1 MAGDLTA
8 AIDQAMEICWDEGFG
23 YNLGGMAQS
32 HAAGVDCSGLIGRV
46 LHDNGFNYPSY
57 HVGTINMGP
66 YLIAAGF
73 TEYNYT
79 SSFQMQSGDLVVMNH
94 LDMTGGHTFFYV
106 EDVFGYTNSS
116 GRTAS
121 TGIVHRAKVEAS
133 SSRTSGYS
141 YANGDPGTIPGDVN
155 NPSGP
160 GDKPRNGVG
169 AYWEV
174 WCHAYSVLINGY
186 DWTDPGDT
194 VRVYRYPG
202 GYTGGSLYKYGAFF
216 LYNLLFRNRK
226 HVRGLKGLV

>member
-1 MAGDLTA
+1 MAGDLNA
-8 AIDQAMEICWDEGFG
+8 AIDQAMAICWDEGYG

-66 YLIAAGF
+66 ALIAAGF
-73 TEYNYT
+73 TEYNYN
-79 SSFQMQSGDLVVMNH
+79 SSFQMQSGDIVVMNH
-94 LDMTGGHTFFYV
+94 LDMSGGHTFFYV
-106 EDVFGYTNSS
+106 EDIRAYTDPSADSANI
-116 GRTAS
+116 
-121 TGIVHRAKVEAS
+121 GIVHRAKVEAS
-133 SSRTSGYS
+133 STRGHTAAGDHRK
-141 YANGDPGTIPGDVN
+141 NGT
-155 NPSGP
+155 
-160 GDKPRNGVG
+160 G

-226 HVRGLKGLV
+226 HVRGLKGLI

>member
-1 MAGDLTA
+1 MAGDLNA
-8 AIDQAMEICWDEGFG
+8 AIDQAMAICWDEGYG
-23 YNLGGMAQS
+23 YRLGGMALS
-32 HAAGVDCSGLIGRV
+32 HADGVDCSGLVGRV
-46 LHDNGFNYPSY
+46 LHDNGFGYPSY

-66 YLIAAGF
+66 ALIAAGF

-79 SSFQMQSGDLVVMNH
+79 SGFQMQSGDIVVMNH

-106 EDVFGYTNSS
+106 EDIKAYTDPGADSAN
-116 GRTAS
+116 

-133 SSRTSGYS
+133 STRGHTAQGDHRK
-141 YANGDPGTIPGDVN
+141 NGN
-155 NPSGP
+155 
-160 GDKPRNGVG
+160 G

-202 GYTGGSLYKYGAFF
+202 GYTGGSLWKYGALFM
-216 LYNLLFRNRK
+216 YHLLKSRK
-226 HVRGLKGLV
+226 HVRGLKGLT

>member
-1 MAGDLTA
+1 MAGDLNA
-8 AIDQAMEICWDEGFG
+8 AIDQAMAICWDEGYG

-32 HAAGVDCSGLIGRV
+32 HAAGVDCSGLVGRV

-66 YLIAAGF
+66 ALIAAGF
-73 TEYNYT
+73 TEYNYN
-79 SSFQMQSGDLVVMNH
+79 SAFQMQSGDIVVMNH

-106 EDVFGYTNSS
+106 EDIRAYTDPSADSANI
-116 GRTAS
+116 GT
-121 TGIVHRAKVEAS
+121 VHRAKVEAS
-133 SSRTSGYS
+133 STRGHTAAGDHRK
-141 YANGDPGTIPGDVN
+141 NGN
-155 NPSGP
+155 
-160 GDKPRNGVG
+160 G

-202 GYTGGSLYKYGAFF
+202 GYYPAKRNAAVGFMGF
-216 LYNLLFRNRK
+216 LAGYTRSRRK
-226 HVRGLKGLV
+226 RGLSHGNY

>member
-1 MAGDLTA
+1 MAGDLNA
-8 AIDQAMEICWDEGFG
+8 AIDQAMAICWDEGYG

-66 YLIAAGF
+66 ALIAAGF

-79 SSFQMQSGDLVVMNH
+79 SSFQMQSGDIVVMNH
-94 LDMTGGHTFFYV
+94 LDMSGGHTFFYV
-106 EDVFGYTNSS
+106 EDIRAYTDPSADSANI
-116 GRTAS
+116 
-121 TGIVHRAKVEAS
+121 GIVHRAKVEAS
-133 SSRTSGYS
+133 STRGHTAAGDHRK
-141 YANGDPGTIPGDVN
+141 NGN
-155 NPSGP
+155 
-160 GDKPRNGVG
+160 G

-202 GYTGGSLYKYGAFF
+202 GYTGGSLYKYGALF
-216 LYNLLFRNRK
+216 LYHLLFRNRK

>member
-1 MAGDLTA
+1 MAGDLNA
-8 AIDQAMEICWDEGFG
+8 AIDQAMAICWNEGYG
-23 YNLGGMAQS
+23 YNLGGMAHSYAQ
-32 HAAGVDCSGLIGRV
+32 GVDCSGLIGRV
-46 LHDNGFNYPSY
+46 LSDNGFNYPSY

-66 YLIAAGF
+66 ALISAGF

-79 SSFQMQSGDLVVMNH
+79 SGFQMQSGDIVVMNH

-106 EDVFGYTNSS
+106 EDIIAYTDPGADS
-116 GRTAS
+116 AA
-121 TGIVHRAKVEAS
+121 TGVVHRAKVEAS
-133 SSRTSGYS
+133 STRGHTAQGDHKK
-141 YANGDPGTIPGDVN
+141 NGT
-155 NPSGP
+155 
-160 GDKPRNGVG
+160 G

-186 DWTDPGDT
+186 DWTDPGDS
-194 VRVYRYPG
+194 VKVYRYPG

>member
-1 MAGDLTA
+1 MAGDLNA
-8 AIDQAMEICWDEGFG
+8 AIDQAMAICWDEGYG

-32 HAAGVDCSGLIGRV
+32 HAAGVDCSGLVGRV

-66 YLIAAGF
+66 ALIAAGF

-79 SSFQMQSGDLVVMNH
+79 SSFQMQSGDIVVMNH

-106 EDVFGYTNSS
+106 EDIRAYTDPSADSANI
-116 GRTAS
+116 GT
-121 TGIVHRAKVEAS
+121 VHRAKVEAS
-133 SSRTSGYS
+133 STRGHTAAGDHRK
-141 YANGDPGTIPGDVN
+141 NGN
-155 NPSGP
+155 
-160 GDKPRNGVG
+160 G

-226 HVRGLKGLV
+226 HVRGLKGLI

>member
-1 MAGDLTA
+1 MAGDLNA
-8 AIDQAMEICWDEGFG
+8 AIDQAMTICWDEGYG

-32 HAAGVDCSGLIGRV
+32 HAAGVDCSGLVGRV

-66 YLIAAGF
+66 ALIAAGF

-79 SSFQMQSGDLVVMNH
+79 SSFQMQSGDIVVMNH

-106 EDVFGYTNSS
+106 EDIRAYTDPSADSANI
-116 GRTAS
+116 
-121 TGIVHRAKVEAS
+121 GIVHHAKVEAS
-133 SSRTSGYS
+133 STRGHTAAGDHRK
-141 YANGDPGTIPGDVN
+141 NGN
-155 NPSGP
+155 
-160 GDKPRNGVG
+160 G

-202 GYTGGSLYKYGAFF
+202 GYTGGSLYKYGAMF
-216 LYNLLFRNRK
+216 LYHLLFRNRK
-226 HVRGLKGLV
+226 HVRGLKGLI

>member
-1 MAGDLTA
+1 MAGDLNA
-8 AIDQAMEICWDEGFG
+8 AIDQAMAICWDEGYG

-66 YLIAAGF
+66 ALIAAGF
-73 TEYNYT
+73 TEYNYN
-79 SSFQMQSGDLVVMNH
+79 SSFQMQSGDIVVMNH

-106 EDVFGYTNSS
+106 EDIRAYTDPSADSANI
-116 GRTAS
+116 
-121 TGIVHRAKVEAS
+121 GIVHHAKVEAS
-133 SSRTSGYS
+133 STRGHTAAGDHRK
-141 YANGDPGTIPGDVN
+141 NGN
-155 NPSGP
+155 
-160 GDKPRNGVG
+160 G

-202 GYTGGSLYKYGAFF
+202 GYTGGSLYKYGALF
-216 LYNLLFRNRK
+216 LYHLLFRNRK
-226 HVRGLKGLV
+226 HVRGLKGLI

>member
-1 MAGDLTA
+1 MAGDLNA
-8 AIDQAMEICWDEGFG
+8 AIDQAMAICWDEGYG

-32 HAAGVDCSGLIGRV
+32 HAAGVDCSGLVGRV

-66 YLIAAGF
+66 ALIAAGF

-79 SSFQMQSGDLVVMNH
+79 SSFQMQSGDIVVMNH

-106 EDVFGYTNSS
+106 EDIRAYTDPSADSANI
-116 GRTAS
+116 GT
-121 TGIVHRAKVEAS
+121 VHRAKVEAS
-133 SSRTSGYS
+133 STRGHTAAGDHRK
-141 YANGDPGTIPGDVN
+141 NGN
-155 NPSGP
+155 
-160 GDKPRNGVG
+160 G

-226 HVRGLKGLV
+226 HVRRLKGLI